1 MELRQVEHFRAVV
14 DEGGFTAAARSVRIV
29 QSALSTSIRNL
40 ERELGAPL
48 FERTTRRVTLSEAGR
63 AFLPHARRVLAE
75 AEAGR
80 DAVRA
85 VRGLDSGRVSI
96 GMIQWLGPVDLPA
109 ELSTFHQRH
118 PGIQITVLNVPVD
131 ALVERLR
138 AGELDLAYLASDDGL
153 PDDLAGRT
161 LYREPLRLIM
171 PPDHRFAGRHRVRW
185 ADLDNEPLVLFSDGS
200 AVTNIVRRTY
210 ARLGLRL
217 RAVGQVSQV
226 DLQLALVRHG
236 LGVAVVQ
243 GTLAAGTGGTA
254 HADGTGGTDDIAVAD
269 LAEPDVT
276 WEVLLA
282 SRAPAPANPAA
293 LVLRDHL
300 TSRL

>member
-1 MELRQVEHFRAVV
+1 MELRQIEHFRAVV
-14 DEGGFTAAARSVRIV
+14 EHGGFTAASRSVRIV

-48 FERTTRRVTLSEAGR
+48 FERTTRRVTLTEAGR

-75 AEAGR
+75 AEAAS
-80 DAVRA
+80 DAVSA
-85 VRGLDSGRVSI
+85 VTGLRSGRVSI

-109 ELSTFHQRH
+109 ELSAFHRLH

-131 ALVERLR
+131 ALVDRLR
-138 AGELDLAYLASDDGL
+138 GGELDLAYLASDNGL

-161 LYREPLRLIM
+161 MYREPLKLIM
-171 PPDHRFAGRHRVRW
+171 PSDHPLAVRRRVRW
-185 ADLDNEPLVLFSDGS
+185 ADLDDEPLVLFSEGS
-200 AVTNIVRRTY
+200 AVTAIVRRVFTT
-210 ARLGLRL
+210 LGIRQ
-217 RAVGQVSQV
+217 RVVGQVTQV

-243 GTLAAGTGGTA
+243 GTLAAK
-254 HADGTGGTDDIAVAD
+254 ADGIAVAD
-269 LAEPDVT
+269 LGEPDVN

-282 SRAPAPANPAA
+282 SRAPGPANPAA

-300 TSRL
+300 TSSL

>member
-1 MELRQVEHFRAVV
+1 MELRQIEHFRAVV
-14 DEGGFTAAARSVRIV
+14 EHGGFTAASRSVRIV

-48 FERTTRRVTLSEAGR
+48 FERTTRRVTLTEAGR

-75 AEAGR
+75 AEAAS
-80 DAVRA
+80 DAVSA
-85 VRGLDSGRVSI
+85 VTGLRSGRVSI

-109 ELSTFHQRH
+109 ELSAFHRLH

-131 ALVERLR
+131 ALVDRLR
-138 AGELDLAYLASDDGL
+138 GGELDLAYLASDNGL
-153 PDDLAGRT
+153 PDDLVGRT
-161 LYREPLRLIM
+161 MYREPLKLIM
-171 PPDHRFAGRHRVRW
+171 PSDHPLAARRRVRW
-185 ADLDNEPLVLFSDGS
+185 ADLDDEPLVLFSEGS
-200 AVTNIVRRTY
+200 AVTAIVRRVFTT
-210 ARLGLRL
+210 LGIRQ
-217 RAVGQVSQV
+217 RVVGQVTQV

-243 GTLAAGTGGTA
+243 GTLAAEA
-254 HADGTGGTDDIAVAD
+254 DDIAVAD
-269 LAEPDVT
+269 LGEPDVN

-282 SRAPAPANPAA
+282 CRAPGPANPAA

-300 TSRL
+300 TSSV